1 MSRRARSVAVSEIA
15 VLNEFHGCSG
25 KREDADQALL
35 KRKYA
40 PRVRLI
46 FNPRQSGNMSADRGR
61 PEATGQRPECC
72 EQPIPDMAG

>member
-1 MSRRARSVAVSEIA
+1 MNRRARSVAVSEIA
-15 VLNEFHGCSG
+15 LLDEFHGCSW

-46 FNPRQSGNMSADRGR
+46 FNPRQPRNMSADRGR
-61 PEATGQRPECC
+61 PEAAGQRPERR
-72 EQPIPDMAG
+72 EQP